1 MEVGNNLIFLD
12 TSYNKTRGKISQG
25 IIEKIGRKFF
35 YVRVGHDLMKV
46 EIKKDFPI
54 AVQEYGGIL
63 FNSQEL
69 FNDYLKHKKNLK
81 LFEIAFRRLDLLTP
95 DQVRRILAIIEE

>member
-1 MEVGNNLIFLD
+1 MEVGNSLIFLD

-25 IIEKIGRKFF
+25 IIEKIGRTYF
-35 YVRVGHDLMKV
+35 YVRVGYDLIKV
-46 EIKKDFPI
+46 KIEGDFPI
-54 AVQEYGGIL
+54 VVQEYSGML

-69 FNDYLKHKKNLK
+69 FNDYLKHKENLK
-81 LFEIAFRRLDLLTP
+81 KFEIAFRRLDLLTP